1 MQGIWVDY
9 KSFHGELRGFR
20 SSCRRNEAA
29 FGGEAVA
36 KSDNGVRQLKP
47 VLRIYDDYVAE
58 RSLVP
63 SAAATKTSQ
72 FAMEAF
78 VINPNAL
85 HYMGPLSQ
93 PFADS
98 SHA

>member
-9 KSFHGELRGFR
+9 KSFHAELRGFR

-63 SAAATKTSQ
+63 SAAATSEPPFSSPQKTTKPGQGRAGVPVS
-72 FAMEAF
+72 A
-78 VINPNAL
+78 V
-85 HYMGPLSQ
+85 S
-93 PFADS
+93 
-98 SHA
+98 